1 MFAILV
7 HSVPRTPDLVLA
19 TLEALK
25 LDNTVFKQKLEPL
38 LAHCNEGSDRVV
50 LDFSGVEYISS
61 VGLRVLMLAAKQVKL
76 QKGTIVIAGMQP
88 VVKEIFDISR
98 FNYVFAAFPA
108 LRDAVADL
116 STQAVAL
123 LDKP

>member
-1 MFAILV
+1 MEFSEKRL
-7 HSVPRTPDLVLA
+7 
-19 TLEALK
+19 
-25 LDNTVFKQKLEPL
+25 LDVVIAAPVGRIDHASAEDFKQKLEPL
-38 LAHCNEGSDRVV
+38 LAQCNEGSDRVV

-61 VGLRVLMLAAKQVKL
+61 VGLRVLMLAAKQVKA

-123 LDKP
+123 LDTP

>member
-1 MFAILV
+1 MEFSDRRL
-7 HSVPRTPDLVLA
+7 
-19 TLEALK
+19 
-25 LDNTVFKQKLEPL
+25 LDVVIAAPVGRIDHASAEVFKQKLETL
-38 LAHCNEGSDRVV
+38 LAHCTEGSDRVV

-61 VGLRVLMLAAKQVKL
+61 VGLRVLMLAAKQVKV

-98 FNYVFAAFPA
+98 FNYVFASFPA

-123 LDKP
+123 LDNP

>member
-1 MFAILV
+1 MEFSDRRL
-7 HSVPRTPDLVLA
+7 
-19 TLEALK
+19 
-25 LDNTVFKQKLEPL
+25 LDVVIAAPVGRIDHASAEVFKQKLEPL
-38 LAHCNEGSDRVV
+38 LAHCTEGSDRLV

-61 VGLRVLMLAAKQVKL
+61 VGLRVLMLAAKQVKV

-98 FNYVFAAFPA
+98 FNYVFASFPA

-123 LDKP
+123 LDNP